1 MNITNHKSIQP
12 LTWLAA
18 IVTDALAWSMA
29 LTLWLTPKLS
39 RTRETPNASQAVS
52 PAPHGRTNRPMADD
66 GHFSR
71 SYEERFSRAYFGRY
85 R

>member
-1 MNITNHKSIQP
+1 MHTTNHKSIQP
-12 LTWLAA
+12 LTGLAVM
-18 IVTDALAWSMA
+18 VTDALAWSMD
-29 LTLWLTPKLS
+29 LTLWLTSKLS
-39 RTRETPNASQAVS
+39 RTRETPNALQAIS
-52 PAPHGRTNRPMADD
+52 PGPHGRANRPVVDD